1 MKKQAKQNKGENTMK
16 KETTTKGKAP
26 TLTQRMN
33 TLESVVATLT
43 TSVGTLTKICEKLA
57 NATTQ
62 TKETKKAESKKP
74 IVKEETKKE
83 NTKKKDS
90 KKKIEMSAKEKQ
102 LYTHKVTCADKI
114 GLDMENLC
122 KIFSYIFYTL
132 KNDKKKIQS
141 YFDWSK
147 SHKKAQTSKAIVYF
161 VNHRID
167 KLMPERKEDFFLS
180 F

>member
-1 MKKQAKQNKGENTMK
+1 MK
-16 KETTTKGKAP
+16 KETTTKEKAP

-62 TKETKKAESKKP
+62 TKETKKAESKKEV
-74 IVKEETKKE
+74 VKKVEKKE
-83 NTKKKDS
+83 TSKKAK
-90 KKKIEMSAKEKQ
+90 KTEKKIEMSEKEKQ

-122 KIFSYIFYTL
+122 KIFSYIFYSL

-147 SHKKAQTSKAIVYF
+147 AHKKAQTSKAIIYF